1 MEYTEFLQTKVKTVQ
16 DSGFDIQESELNSKL
31 FDFQKYCVRLALK
44 KGRFALFEE
53 CGLGKSFQQIEWSY
67 QVSKFTNKPVLIL
80 CPLAVSGQTI
90 QEGLKLG
97 YEIKK
102 YSSDVA
108 ADQSGIYIS
117 NYEQLENIN
126 CSIFSGVVLDESSI
140 LKTFSGKTK
149 QLIIERFKETLYKL
163 ACTATPSPNDIL
175 ELGNHADFLNIMPS
189 NEMIARWFIND
200 TMNFGGYRLKKHA
213 QSDFWLWVSS
223 WSVMFS
229 NPSDIG
235 FKQDGYNL
243 PDLNIIEKRIQLK
256 NLIDYDN
263 NKLFKEANTNATNF
277 NKALKD
283 SVEERLNLVVDIV
296 NNSNEQFIIWI
307 NHNEEGDYLKKHING
322 AVEVTGSDK
331 PELKEKN
338 LLGFANNEFRVL
350 ITKMKIAQYGLN
362 FQNCFNQVFSGIT
375 FSFEGIYQAI
385 RRSYRFGQTKEV
397 NIYLLCTENMENV
410 MDIVKRKEK
419 DFKNMQSQM
428 AKATLN
434 AKFQYKNK
442 EVLKMDYEKIIK
454 KGLDWEVRLG
464 DSCELIKEIP
474 DNHFDFSIFSPP
486 FSNLY
491 IYSDSIRDM
500 GNCRDDNEF
509 FEQYKYLVKEL
520 YRTMKPNRLVAV
532 HVKNLV
538 NYMNSSEG
546 KSGQRDFRGDNIRLF
561 TECGFS
567 YHSEVTIWKDPVI
580 EMQRT
585 KAHGLLYKQ
594 LRKDSTYSR
603 NGMAEYLVIFRKWE
617 DSNTKD
623 FNNPV
628 NWKTHENFELDKWQ
642 DYASPVYSSE
652 MSKEDLIQMIL
663 KQQNVIQMFQDKIPP
678 HLREVNPVWMD
689 ISQTNVLNIKEA
701 RDNQDE
707 KHICPLQLDVI
718 HRAVEM
724 WTNPNELVFSP
735 FTGIGSEGFESLKL
749 GRKFLGFELKPLYFE
764 KACKNL
770 ESAIQESNQLSLFT
784 V

>member
-97 YEIKK
+97 YKIKK

-350 ITKMKIAQYGLN
+350 ITKMKIAQYG
-362 FQNCFNQVFSGIT
+362 
-375 FSFEGIYQAI
+375 
-385 RRSYRFGQTKEV
+385 
-397 NIYLLCTENMENV
+397 
-410 MDIVKRKEK
+410 
-419 DFKNMQSQM
+419 
-428 AKATLN
+428 
-434 AKFQYKNK
+434 
-442 EVLKMDYEKIIK
+442 
-454 KGLDWEVRLG
+454 
-464 DSCELIKEIP
+464 
-474 DNHFDFSIFSPP
+474 
-486 FSNLY
+486 
-491 IYSDSIRDM
+491 
-500 GNCRDDNEF
+500 
-509 FEQYKYLVKEL
+509 
-520 YRTMKPNRLVAV
+520 
-532 HVKNLV
+532 
-538 NYMNSSEG
+538 
-546 KSGQRDFRGDNIRLF
+546 
-561 TECGFS
+561 
-567 YHSEVTIWKDPVI
+567 
-580 EMQRT
+580 
-585 KAHGLLYKQ
+585 
-594 LRKDSTYSR
+594 
-603 NGMAEYLVIFRKWE
+603 
-617 DSNTKD
+617 
-623 FNNPV
+623 
-628 NWKTHENFELDKWQ
+628 
-642 DYASPVYSSE
+642 
-652 MSKEDLIQMIL
+652 
-663 KQQNVIQMFQDKIPP
+663 
-678 HLREVNPVWMD
+678 
-689 ISQTNVLNIKEA
+689 
-701 RDNQDE
+701 
-707 KHICPLQLDVI
+707 
-718 HRAVEM
+718 
-724 WTNPNELVFSP
+724 
-735 FTGIGSEGFESLKL
+735 
-749 GRKFLGFELKPLYFE
+749 
-764 KACKNL
+764 
-770 ESAIQESNQLSLFT
+770 
-784 V
+784 